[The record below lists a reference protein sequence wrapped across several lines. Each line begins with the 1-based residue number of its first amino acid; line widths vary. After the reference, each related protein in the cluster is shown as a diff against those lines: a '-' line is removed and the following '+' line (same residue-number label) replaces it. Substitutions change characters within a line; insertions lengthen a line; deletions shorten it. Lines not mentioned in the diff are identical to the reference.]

1 MPRVI
6 GRCTDGL
13 IFSFSCFFLM
23 HIQCLILQPLQPWP
37 FFCKFNLQIIPKF
50 NPGQKPVM
58 LLNGMRQDE
67 PIA

>member
-1 MPRVI
+1 MFNI
-6 GRCTDGL
+6 TAIAAL
-13 IFSFSCFFLM
+13 A
-23 HIQCLILQPLQPWP
+23 

-67 PIA
+67 PIAWRRSI